1 MLHPEIY
8 TCLMLL
14 NTRDGVC
21 RTKGLFVY
29 EEVSDNKSHCEM
41 DLIEEKYSGRTI
53 SPQQISQDPGR
64 YILCFPFYDMKHL
77 LDIAPESCS
86 YIYSSSEA
94 YSEDQEINH
103 LKLFNWLRYFNTLT
117 YGIQLNKEDGNPV
130 VKTEPGYHA
139 SGHISPKELERFI
152 QQNDRFQTL

>member
-1 MLHPEIY
+1 MDESKGLVIADFSSKNFERLEMFAQIARESGRVLVVTSRDIYMLNAIEY
-8 TCLMLL
+8 T
-14 NTRDGVC
+14 DGVC

-41 DLIEEKYSGRTI
+41 DRIEEKYSGRTI

-64 YILCFPFYDMKHL
+64 YILCFSFYDMKHL

-94 YSEDQEINH
+94 YSEDQEIDPF
-103 LKLFNWLRYFNTLT
+103 KT
-117 YGIQLNKEDGNPV
+117 IQLAK
-130 VKTEPGYHA
+130 
-139 SGHISPKELERFI
+139 IF
-152 QQNDRFQTL
+152 